1 MLNFLSGFFAFLFL
15 IGILGATLYL
25 IKKFNIKINNKL
37 NPEFKVRILYTF
49 PIMQK
54 KFLAIVQVDEKVF
67 LLGVTDYNINLIS
80 ELDPNILTYVQENT
94 NNFTPKI
101 NFSEI
106 YKLFQK
112 NK

>member
-15 IGILGATLYL
+15 IGILGATLYFVN
-25 IKKFNIKINNKL
+25 KFNIKINNKL
-37 NPEFKVRILYTF
+37 GADFKFRVLYIY
-49 PIMQK
+49 PLMQK

-67 LLGVTDYNINLIS
+67 LLGVTDQNINLIS
-80 ELDPNILTYVQENT
+80 ELDPNILTYVEENK
-94 NNFTPKI
+94 NITPNI

-106 YKLFQK
+106 FKLFQK